1 MERSAQE
8 MSLCFDHC
16 AGRDLLS
23 VMSAVPVL
31 AKKERAM
38 FNGRRFKQTES
49 LKNRLRTFA
58 RLMRERA
65 ECMPAGPEKAAT
77 LAKAEK
83 ADAAANV
90 DGWVNSLELKPL
102 KLMNAARRDS

>member
-1 MERSAQE
+1 
-8 MSLCFDHC
+8 
-16 AGRDLLS
+16 
-23 VMSAVPVL
+23 
-31 AKKERAM
+31 M

-77 LAKAEK
+77 LAKADK
-83 ADAAANV
+83 ADAAANL
-90 DGWVNSLELKPL
+90 DRWVNSLELKPL
-102 KLMNAARRDS
+102 KLMNAARRDSNGQEANKDEAC

>member
-1 MERSAQE
+1 
-8 MSLCFDHC
+8 
-16 AGRDLLS
+16 
-23 VMSAVPVL
+23 
-31 AKKERAM
+31 
-38 FNGRRFKQTES
+38 
-49 LKNRLRTFA
+49 
-58 RLMRERA
+58 
-65 ECMPAGPEKAAT
+65 MPAGPEKAAT